1 MKPILNKKQNLGLFV
16 IVTIACIFV
25 VINFLRGSD
34 IFSGRH
40 RYYTTFISVDGLS
53 ATSPVYIRG
62 LKVGS
67 IESIKYDN
75 IKDLFIIRMA
85 IKSDYAIPVNSKAE
99 LYSADILGGKSV
111 RISLG
116 TSDIHLKKNDTIQG
130 VMVPDMLSTLTN
142 EFAPLKEQF
151 SAVME
156 NLNKALTNIN
166 AILDSTAQKNLSET
180 FGNLNATASN
190 AKRLSAQ
197 LNDMAPQAK
206 ALVANLSELSQTL
219 KDNKGNIE
227 ASLRNLKD
235 FTDNVAKSPIEET
248 IEKLNSLISQL
259 QSPDGTVGKLLNS
272 NTIYNNVDSLIFHL
286 DDLVQKITANPKK
299 YIKISVF

>member
-16 IVTIACIFV
+16 LVTVACIFV

-34 IFSGRH
+34 IFSGRS
-40 RYYTTFISVDGLS
+40 RYYTTFSSVDGLS

-67 IESIKYDN
+67 IEVIKYDN
-75 IKDLFIIRMA
+75 VKDLFVIRMA
-85 IKSDYAIPVNSKAE
+85 IKSDYAIPADSKAE
-99 LYSADILGGKSV
+99 LYSADILGSKSV
-111 RISLG
+111 RISFG
-116 TSDIHLKKNDTIQG
+116 NSNIHLSKNDSLQG
-130 VMVPDMLSTLTN
+130 IIVPDMISTLTG
-142 EFAPLKEQF
+142 EIAPLKEQF

-156 NLNKALTNIN
+156 NLNKTLTSIN
-166 AILDSTAQKNLSET
+166 TVLDSTTQKNLSET
-180 FGNLNATASN
+180 FSNLSVTASN
-190 AKRLSAQ
+190 AKELTAQ

-206 ALVANLSELSQTL
+206 ALVANLSELSETL
-219 KDNKGNIE
+219 KANKGAIEESLNNI
-227 ASLRNLKD
+227 KG
-235 FTDNVAKSPIEET
+235 FTGNIAKAPIEET

-272 NTIYNNVDSLIFHL
+272 NSIYNNVDSLIFHI
-286 DDLVQKITANPKK
+286 DDLIQKITANPKK

>member
-1 MKPILNKKQNLGLFV
+1 MLF
-16 IVTIACIFV
+16 
-25 VINFLRGSD
+25 RS
-34 IFSGRH
+34 
-40 RYYTTFISVDGLS
+40 
-53 ATSPVYIRG
+53 
-62 LKVGS
+62 
-67 IESIKYDN
+67 
-75 IKDLFIIRMA
+75 
-85 IKSDYAIPVNSKAE
+85 
-99 LYSADILGGKSV
+99 
-111 RISLG
+111 
-116 TSDIHLKKNDTIQG
+116 
-130 VMVPDMLSTLTN
+130 STLTS

-151 SAVME
+151 SAVMA
-156 NLNKALTNIN
+156 NLNKTLTNIN
-166 AILDSTAQKNLSET
+166 TILDSTAQKNLSET

-197 LNDMAPQAK
+197 LNEMAPQAK

-219 KDNKGNIE
+219 KENKDNIE
-227 ASLRNLKD
+227 ASLKNLKD

-272 NTIYNNVDSLIFHL
+272 NKIYNNVDSLIFHL

>member
-16 IVTIACIFV
+16 LVTIACIFI

-34 IFSGRH
+34 IFSGRS
-40 RYYTTFISVDGLS
+40 RYYTTFGSVDGLS

-67 IESIKYDN
+67 IETIKYDN
-75 IKDLFIIRMA
+75 VKDLFVIRMA
-85 IKSDYAIPVNSKAE
+85 IKSDYAIPADSKAE
-99 LYSADILGGKSV
+99 LYSADILGSKSV
-111 RISLG
+111 RISFG
-116 TSDIHLKKNDTIQG
+116 NSNIHLSKNDTLQG
-130 VMVPDMLSTLTN
+130 IIVPDMISTLTG
-142 EFAPLKEQF
+142 EIAPLKEQF

-156 NLNKALTNIN
+156 NLNKTLTSIN
-166 AILDSTAQKNLSET
+166 TVLDSTTQKNLSET
-180 FGNLNATASN
+180 FSNLNATASN
-190 AKRLSAQ
+190 AKELTAQ

-206 ALVANLSELSQTL
+206 ALVANLSELSETL
-219 KDNKGNIE
+219 KANKGTIEESLNNI
-227 ASLRNLKD
+227 KG
-235 FTDNVAKSPIEET
+235 FTGNIAKAPIEET

-272 NTIYNNVDSLIFHL
+272 NSIYNNVDSLIFHI
-286 DDLVQKITANPKK
+286 DDLIQKITANPKK

>member
-85 IKSDYAIPVNSKAE
+85 IKSDYAIPDNSKAE